1 MEQGDDADGA
11 GVVVAVVEEDE
22 DIVCFV
28 GVVAGVGVVGNV
40 VTAGVVV
47 VSTTKVGWRR
57 AELTI
62 FRTSYFPEVAQAGVG
77 QISALNVDHLVRTHP
92 LTLVLPTEAAGFPA
106 HEEADVSS
114 THVVGQGRA
123 VE

>member
-11 GVVVAVVEEDE
+11 GVVVAVVVEDE

-47 VSTTKVGWRR
+47 VSTTKVG
-57 AELTI
+57 E
-62 FRTSYFPEVAQAGVG
+62 G
-77 QISALNVDHLVRTHP
+77 QS
-92 LTLVLPTEAAGFPA
+92 
-106 HEEADVSS
+106 
-114 THVVGQGRA
+114 
-123 VE
+123 

>member
-47 VSTTKVGWRR
+47 VSTTKVG
-57 AELTI
+57 E
-62 FRTSYFPEVAQAGVG
+62 G
-77 QISALNVDHLVRTHP
+77 QS
-92 LTLVLPTEAAGFPA
+92 
-106 HEEADVSS
+106 
-114 THVVGQGRA
+114 
-123 VE
+123 